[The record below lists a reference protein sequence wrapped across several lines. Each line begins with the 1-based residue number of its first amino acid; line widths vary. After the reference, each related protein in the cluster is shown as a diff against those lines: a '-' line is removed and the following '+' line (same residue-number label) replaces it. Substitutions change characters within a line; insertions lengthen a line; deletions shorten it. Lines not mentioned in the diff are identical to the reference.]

1 MKTHH
6 TLLPLIALAILALA
20 LPCCRADS
28 DPTEPAAPVST
39 RFAISS
45 RAQESVADNEL
56 IHDYTVTFVN
66 NVSTVCAVVERD
78 ESAAGFEHDEF
89 DVELNPGYYTVYA
102 YANRSALPENI
113 RTALGSLSEGA
124 PLPEGFADLT
134 ADFPA
139 YAGAGSLIPMSGVM
153 NGVEISSRP
162 GVNTSIELIRML
174 ARVEFEFSNASADP
188 IEVTG
193 VTFGPVY
200 SGDVTALPVFDNNSR
215 DIARPVIL
223 DGSLASTVEHDVD
236 VRLTGEQRTLASHF
250 YIRES
255 VADSHPTGQFTFA
268 VRVQR
273 NGREEEELYALAPDI
288 SAIRRNDYIQIP
300 VVLTDYSLD
309 VDTEFY
315 PPIGGYPAVVVE
327 QNNNEYYIRFG
338 SSGKFTIIPKV
349 RRSADGSTVAPAYLD
364 VEVDKVTD
372 TSGILEGDDGQK
384 LKVQSGELL
393 GTLASGPSRGTAV
406 VNLGIT
412 VNEPDRPA
420 SRTFRRNFHIVRD

>member
-1 MKTHH
+1 
-6 TLLPLIALAILALA
+6 
-20 LPCCRADS
+20 
-28 DPTEPAAPVST
+28 
-39 RFAISS
+39 
-45 RAQESVADNEL
+45 
-56 IHDYTVTFVN
+56 
-66 NVSTVCAVVERD
+66 
-78 ESAAGFEHDEF
+78 
-89 DVELNPGYYTVYA
+89 
-102 YANRSALPENI
+102 
-113 RTALGSLSEGA
+113 
-124 PLPEGFADLT
+124 
-134 ADFPA
+134 
-139 YAGAGSLIPMSGVM
+139 
-153 NGVEISSRP
+153 
-162 GVNTSIELIRML
+162 
-174 ARVEFEFSNASADP
+174 VEFEFSNASSDP

-236 VRLTGEQRTLASHF
+236 VRLAGEQRTLASHF

-364 VEVDKVTD
+364 VEVDRVTD

-412 VNEPDRPA
+412 VTEPDRPA